1 MEILVMFGAMLG
13 LIAIG
18 LPIGYAIATSTIIT
32 FIGFSATPLRI
43 VAQNAFT
50 GIDSFVLLA
59 IPFFILAGILMSAG
73 GVARRLIDIAD
84 AFIGWITGGLG
95 MASVLTATFFGA
107 ISGSGAATTSA
118 VGSLML
124 PEMKR
129 KRYGDEFSACL
140 IASAGSIGVIIP
152 PSIPFVVYAV
162 TVGISVGD
170 LFLAGIPAGLM
181 MCVVLMVACYII
193 SKKHGYRGSDTRPS
207 VKNIAITMKDGIWAL
222 FAPVIILGGIY
233 SGIFTPTESAVV
245 AVVYSIII
253 GLFVYK
259 ELNFKSLK
267 AAFYQSAVL
276 NGVIVFI
283 IGFSG
288 AMAKFLTLENVP
300 QKVSDAILSF
310 THSPFLILL
319 IINLFL
325 IVVGMLIDNIPA
337 IIILSPIFLP
347 VVQSVGVTPL
357 QFGVIIVLNLAIG
370 YVTPPYGTTLFVA
383 SAISKISIDR
393 LAKYAMIFTLV
404 LCIPLALVTY
414 VPWFTDGFV
423 ALFK

>member
-1 MEILVMFGAMLG
+1 
-13 LIAIG
+13 
-18 LPIGYAIATSTIIT
+18 
-32 FIGFSATPLRI
+32 
-43 VAQNAFT
+43 
-50 GIDSFVLLA
+50 
-59 IPFFILAGILMSAG
+59 
-73 GVARRLIDIAD
+73 
-84 AFIGWITGGLG
+84 
-95 MASVLTATFFGA
+95 MASVATATFFGA

-129 KRYGDEFSACL
+129 KKYGDEFSATL

-152 PSIPFVVYAV
+152 PSIPFVVYGV
-162 TVGISVGD
+162 TVGVSVGD
-170 LFLAGIPAGLM
+170 LFLAGIPAGIG

-193 SKKHGYRGSDTRPS
+193 SKKKGYRGSDTRPS
-207 VKNIAITMKDGIWAL
+207 IKNIAITLKEGIWAL
-222 FAPVIILGGIY
+222 LAPVIILGGIY

-245 AVVYSIII
+245 AVVYSIIV

-267 AAFYQSAVL
+267 EAFYQSAVL

-288 AMAKFLTLENVP
+288 AMAKYLTLENVP
-300 QKVSDAILSF
+300 QRVSDGILSL
-310 THSPFLILL
+310 THNPILVLL
-319 IINLFL
+319 IINVFL
-325 IVVGMLIDNIPA
+325 LIVGMLIDNIPA

-383 SAISKISIDR
+383 SAISKISVDR
-393 LAKYAMIFTLV
+393 LSKYAIIFTLI
-404 LCIPLALVTY
+404 LCVPLALVTY
-414 VPWFTDGFV
+414 WPAFTNGFV

>member
-1 MEILVMFGAMLG
+1 MEIFVMFGAMLV

-32 FIGFSATPLRI
+32 FIGFSSTPLRI

-95 MASVLTATFFGA
+95 MASVMTATFFGA

-129 KRYGDEFSACL
+129 KKYGDEFSATL

-152 PSIPFVVYAV
+152 PSIPFVVYGV
-162 TVGISVGD
+162 TVGVSIGD
-170 LFLAGIPAGLM
+170 LFLAGIPAGIG
-181 MCVVLMVACYII
+181 MCIVLMIACYII
-193 SKKHGYRGSDTRPS
+193 SKKKGYRGSDTKPS
-207 VKNIAITMKDGIWAL
+207 IRNIAVTLKEGIWAL
-222 FAPVIILGGIY
+222 FAPIIILGGIY

-245 AVVYSIII
+245 AVVYSLIV

-259 ELNFKSLK
+259 ELNAKKLK
-267 AAFYQSAVL
+267 EAFYQSAVL

-288 AMAKFLTLENVP
+288 AMAKFLTLEKVP
-300 QKVSDAILSF
+300 QKVSESILSL
-310 THSPFLILL
+310 TDSPFLILL
-319 IINLFL
+319 IINVFL
-325 IVVGMLIDNIPA
+325 LIVGMLIDNIPA

-347 VVQSVGVTPL
+347 VVESAGVTPL
-357 QFGVIIVLNLAIG
+357 QFGVIIVMNLAIG

-383 SAISKISIDR
+383 SAISKISVDR
-393 LAKYAMIFTLV
+393 LSKYAILYTLV

-414 VPWFTDGFV
+414 WPWFTNGFV
-423 ALFK
+423 EMFK

>member
-1 MEILVMFGAMLG
+1 MFGAMLA

-32 FIGFSATPLRI
+32 FIGFSSTPLRI
-43 VAQNAFT
+43 VSQNAFT

-73 GVARRLIDIAD
+73 GVARRLIDVAD

-129 KRYGDEFSACL
+129 KKYGDEFSACL

-181 MCVVLMVACYII
+181 MCLVLMVACYII
-193 SKKHGYRGSDTRPS
+193 SKKNGYRGSDSRPS
-207 VKNIAITMKDGIWAL
+207 VKRIAITLKEGIWAL
-222 FAPVIILGGIY
+222 FAPIIILGGIY

-253 GLFVYK
+253 GVFVYK
-259 ELNFKSLK
+259 ELNFASLK
-267 AAFYQSAVL
+267 KAFYQSAVL

-300 QKVSDAILSF
+300 QKVSEAILSF
-310 THSPFLILL
+310 TQSPFLILL
-319 IINLFL
+319 IINIFL

-347 VVQSVGVTPL
+347 VVQSVGVSPI

-383 SAISKISIDR
+383 SAIAKISIDR
-393 LAKYAMIFTLV
+393 LFKYAIIFTLI

-423 ALFK
+423 AMFK

>member
-1 MEILVMFGAMLG
+1 MEILIMFGCMLL

-32 FIGFSATPLRI
+32 FITYSSTPLRI
-43 VAQNAFT
+43 VSQNAFT

-73 GVARRLIDIAD
+73 GVARRLVDIAD

-95 MASVLTATFFGA
+95 MASVMTATFFGA

-129 KRYGDEFSACL
+129 KKYGDEFSATL

-152 PSIPFVVYAV
+152 PSIPFVVYGV
-162 TVGISVGD
+162 TVGISIGD
-170 LFLAGIPAGLM
+170 LFLAGIPAGIG
-181 MCVVLMVACYII
+181 MCLVLMIACYIV

-207 VKNIAITMKDGIWAL
+207 IKNIAITLKDGIWAL
-222 FAPVIILGGIY
+222 FAPIIILGGIY
-233 SGIFTPTESAVV
+233 SGIFTPTESAVI
-245 AVVYSIII
+245 AVVYSLII
-253 GLFVYK
+253 GIFVYK
-259 ELNFKSLK
+259 ELNLK
-267 AAFYQSAVL
+267 KLKEAFYQAAVL

-288 AMAKFLTLENVP
+288 AMAKFLALENVP
-300 QKVSDAILSF
+300 QKVSEGILSL
-310 THSPFLILL
+310 TDNPILILL
-319 IINLFL
+319 IINVFL
-325 IVVGMLIDNIPA
+325 LVVGMLIDNIPA

-347 VVQSVGVTPL
+347 VVESVGVTPL
-357 QFGVIIVLNLAIG
+357 QFGVIIVMNLAIG

-383 SAISKISIDR
+383 SAISKISVDR
-393 LAKYAMIFTLV
+393 LSRYAIIFTLV
-404 LCIPLALVTY
+404 LFIPLALATY
-414 VPWFTDGFV
+414 WPWFTNGFV

>member
-1 MEILVMFGAMLG
+1 MEILIMFGCMLL
-13 LIAIG
+13 LIAID

-32 FIGFSATPLRI
+32 FITYSSTPLRI
-43 VAQNAFT
+43 VSQNAFT

-73 GVARRLIDIAD
+73 GVARRLVDIAD

-95 MASVLTATFFGA
+95 MASVMTATFFGA

-129 KRYGDEFSACL
+129 KKYGYEFSATL

-152 PSIPFVVYAV
+152 PSIPFVVYGV
-162 TVGISVGD
+162 TVGISIGD
-170 LFLAGIPAGLM
+170 LFLAGIPAGIG
-181 MCVVLMVACYII
+181 MCLVLMIACYIV

-207 VKNIAITMKDGIWAL
+207 IKNIAITLKDGIWAL
-222 FAPVIILGGIY
+222 FAPIIILGGIY
-233 SGIFTPTESAVV
+233 SGIFTPTESAVI
-245 AVVYSIII
+245 AVVYSLII
-253 GLFVYK
+253 GIFVYK
-259 ELNFKSLK
+259 ELNLK
-267 AAFYQSAVL
+267 KLKEAFYQAAVL

-288 AMAKFLTLENVP
+288 AMAKFLALENVP
-300 QKVSDAILSF
+300 QKVSEGILSL
-310 THSPFLILL
+310 TDNPILILL
-319 IINLFL
+319 IINVFL
-325 IVVGMLIDNIPA
+325 LVVGMLIDNIPA

-347 VVQSVGVTPL
+347 VVESVGVTPL
-357 QFGVIIVLNLAIG
+357 QFGVIIVMNLAIG

-383 SAISKISIDR
+383 SAISKISVDR
-393 LAKYAMIFTLV
+393 LSRYAIIFTLV
-404 LCIPLALVTY
+404 LFIPLALATY
-414 VPWFTDGFV
+414 WPWFTNGFV

>member
-1 MEILVMFGAMLG
+1 MEILVMFGAMLA

-18 LPIGYAIATSTIIT
+18 LPIGYAIATSTIVT
-32 FIGFSATPLRI
+32 FMMYSTVPLRI

-50 GIDSFVLLA
+50 GIDSFVLLG

-73 GVARRLIDIAD
+73 GVARRLVDIAD
-84 AFIGWITGGLG
+84 AFMGWITGGLG
-95 MASVLTATFFGA
+95 IASIMTATFFGA

-129 KRYGDEFSACL
+129 KKYGDEFSACL

-181 MCVVLMVACYII
+181 MCIVLCVACYVI

-207 VKNIAITMKDGIWAL
+207 IKRIAITLKDGVWAI
-222 FAPVIILGGIY
+222 FSPVIILGGIY

-259 ELNFKSLK
+259 ELTFKSML

-300 QKVSDAILSF
+300 QKVSEAILSF
-310 THSPFLILL
+310 TQSPFLILL
-319 IINLFL
+319 IINVFL

-347 VVQSVGVTPL
+347 VVMNVGVSPI

-383 SAISKISIDR
+383 SAIAKISIDR
-393 LAKYAMIFTLV
+393 LAKYAIIFTLV

-423 ALFK
+423 AMFK

>member
-1 MEILVMFGAMLG
+1 MEIFVMFGAMLL
-13 LIAIG
+13 LIFLG

-32 FIGFSATPLRI
+32 FIGFSTTPLRI

-95 MASVLTATFFGA
+95 MASVMTATFFGA

-129 KRYGDEFSACL
+129 KKYGDEFSATL

-152 PSIPFVVYAV
+152 PSIPFVVYGV
-162 TVGISVGD
+162 TVGVSVGD
-170 LFLAGIPAGLM
+170 LFLAGIPAGIG
-181 MCVVLMVACYII
+181 MCVVLMIACYII
-193 SKKHGYRGSDTRPS
+193 SKKKGYRGSDTRPS
-207 VKNIAITMKDGIWAL
+207 IKNIAVTMKEGIWAL
-222 FAPVIILGGIY
+222 LAPVIILGGIY

-245 AVVYSIII
+245 AVVYSIIV

-267 AAFYQSAVL
+267 EAFYQSAVL

-288 AMAKFLTLENVP
+288 AMAKFLTLEQVP
-300 QKVSDAILSF
+300 QKVSDGILSL
-310 THSPFLILL
+310 THNPFLILL
-319 IINLFL
+319 IINVFL
-325 IVVGMLIDNIPA
+325 LIVGMLIDNIPA

-383 SAISKISIDR
+383 SAISKISVDR
-393 LAKYAMIFTLV
+393 LSRYAIIFTLI

-414 VPWFTDGFV
+414 WPWFTNGFV

>member
-1 MEILVMFGAMLG
+1 MEILIMFGAMLL
-13 LIAIG
+13 LIALG

-32 FIGFSATPLRI
+32 FIGFSTTPLRI

-73 GVARRLIDIAD
+73 GVARRLVDIAD

-95 MASVLTATFFGA
+95 MASVMTATFFGA

-129 KRYGDEFSACL
+129 KKYGDEFSATL

-152 PSIPFVVYAV
+152 PSIPFVVYGV
-162 TVGISVGD
+162 TVGVSVGD
-170 LFLAGIPAGLM
+170 LFLAGIPAGIG
-181 MCVVLMVACYII
+181 MCLVLMIACYII
-193 SKKHGYRGSDTRPS
+193 SKKKGYKGSDTRPS
-207 VKNIAITMKDGIWAL
+207 VRNIAVTMKEGIWAL

-245 AVVYSIII
+245 AVVYSIIV
-253 GLFVYK
+253 GLFVYR

-267 AAFYQSAVL
+267 KAFYESAVL

-288 AMAKFLTLENVP
+288 AMAKYLTLENVP
-300 QKVSDAILSF
+300 QRVSEAILSL

-319 IINLFL
+319 IINVFL
-325 IVVGMLIDNIPA
+325 LIVGMLIDNIPA

-347 VVQSVGVTPL
+347 VVQSVGVSPL

-383 SAISKISIDR
+383 SAISKISVDR
-393 LAKYAMIFTLV
+393 LSKYAFIFTLI

-414 VPWFTDGFV
+414 WPAFTNGFV

>member
-1 MEILVMFGAMLG
+1 MEIFVMFGAMLL
-13 LIAIG
+13 LIFLG

-32 FIGFSATPLRI
+32 FIGFSTTPLRI

-95 MASVLTATFFGA
+95 MASVMTATFFGA

-129 KRYGDEFSACL
+129 KKYGDEFSATL

-152 PSIPFVVYAV
+152 PSIPFVVYGV
-162 TVGISVGD
+162 TVGVSVGD
-170 LFLAGIPAGLM
+170 LFLAGIPAGIG
-181 MCVVLMVACYII
+181 MCVVLMIACYII
-193 SKKHGYRGSDTRPS
+193 SKKKGYRGSDTRPS
-207 VKNIAITMKDGIWAL
+207 IKNIAVTMKEGIWAL
-222 FAPVIILGGIY
+222 LAPVIILGGIY

-245 AVVYSIII
+245 AVVYSIIV

-267 AAFYQSAVL
+267 EAFYQSAVL

-288 AMAKFLTLENVP
+288 AMAKFLTLEQVP
-300 QKVSDAILSF
+300 QKVSDGILSL
-310 THSPFLILL
+310 THNPFLILL
-319 IINLFL
+319 IINVFL
-325 IVVGMLIDNIPA
+325 LIVGMLIDNIPA

-383 SAISKISIDR
+383 SAISKISVDR
-393 LAKYAMIFTLV
+393 LSRYAIIFTLI

-414 VPWFTDGFV
+414 WPAFTNGFV

>member
-1 MEILVMFGAMLG
+1 MEILIMFGGMLL
-13 LIAIG
+13 LIALG

-32 FIGFSATPLRI
+32 FIAYSTVPLRL
-43 VAQNAFT
+43 VSQNAFT

-59 IPFFILAGILMSAG
+59 IPFFILAGILMSMG
-73 GVARRLIDIAD
+73 GVARRLVDIAD

-95 MASVLTATFFGA
+95 MASVMTATFFGA

-129 KRYGDEFSACL
+129 KGYGDEFSACL

-152 PSIPFVVYAV
+152 PSIPFVVYGV
-162 TVGISVGD
+162 TVGISIGD
-170 LFLAGIPAGLM
+170 LFLAGIPAGILM
-181 MCVVLMVACYII
+181 CTVLMLACYIV

-207 VKNIAITMKDGIWAL
+207 IKNIAITLKEGIWAL
-222 FAPVIILGGIY
+222 LAPVIILGGIY

-245 AVVYSIII
+245 AVVYSIFV
-253 GLFVYK
+253 GLFIYK
-259 ELNFKSLK
+259 ELDLK
-267 AAFYQSAVL
+267 KLKEAFYKTAVL

-288 AMAKFLTLENVP
+288 AMAKYLTLQNVP
-300 QKVSDAILSF
+300 QKISEMILSV
-310 THSPFLILL
+310 TSNPFLILL
-319 IINLFL
+319 MLNLIL
-325 IVVGMLIDNIPA
+325 LVIGMLIDNIPA

-347 VVQSVGVTPL
+347 IVQSVGVSPL

-383 SAISKISIDR
+383 SAISRIPIDR
-393 LAKYAMIFTLV
+393 LAKYAIIFTLV
-404 LCIPLALVTY
+404 LFIPLALVTY
-414 VPWFTDGFV
+414 VPAFTDGFV

>member
-1 MEILVMFGAMLG
+1 MEILIMFGVMLL

-18 LPIGYAIATSTIIT
+18 LPIGYAIATSTLIT
-32 FIGFSATPLRI
+32 FIAYSSTPLRI
-43 VAQNAFT
+43 VSQNAFT
-50 GIDSFVLLA
+50 GIDSFVLMA

-73 GVARRLIDIAD
+73 GVARRLVDIAD

-95 MASVLTATFFGA
+95 IASVMTATFFGA

-129 KRYGDEFSACL
+129 KKYGDEFSATL

-152 PSIPFVVYAV
+152 PSIPFVVYGV
-162 TVGISVGD
+162 TVGISIGD
-170 LFLAGIPAGLM
+170 LFLAGIPAGIG
-181 MCVVLMVACYII
+181 MCLVLMIACYII
-193 SKKHGYRGSDTRPS
+193 SKKKGYRGSDTRPS
-207 VKNIAITMKDGIWAL
+207 VKNIAVTLKEGIWAL
-222 FAPVIILGGIY
+222 FAPIIILGGIY

-245 AVVYSIII
+245 AVVYSLIL

-259 ELNFKSLK
+259 ELNFEKLK
-267 AAFYQSAVL
+267 KAFYQSAVL

-288 AMAKFLTLENVP
+288 AMAKYLTLEKVP
-300 QKVSDAILSF
+300 QKVSESILSL
-310 THSPFLILL
+310 TDNPFLILL
-319 IINLFL
+319 IINIFL
-325 IVVGMLIDNIPA
+325 LIVGMLIDNIPA

-357 QFGVIIVLNLAIG
+357 QFGVIIVMNLAIG

-383 SAISKISIDR
+383 SAISKISVDR
-393 LAKYAMIFTLV
+393 LSKYAILFSLI

-414 VPWFTDGFV
+414 WPWFTNGFV

>member
-1 MEILVMFGAMLG
+1 MEILMMFGIMLL
-13 LIAIG
+13 LIGIG
-18 LPIGYAIATSTIIT
+18 LPIGYAIATSTIFT
-32 FIGFSATPLRI
+32 FVAYSSTPLRI
-43 VAQNAFT
+43 VSQNAFT
-50 GIDSFVLLA
+50 GIDSFVLMA

-73 GVARRLIDIAD
+73 GVARRLVDIAD

-95 MASVLTATFFGA
+95 MASIMTATFFGA

-129 KRYGDEFSACL
+129 KRYGDEFSATL

-152 PSIPFVVYAV
+152 PSIPFVVYGV
-162 TVGISVGD
+162 TVGVSIGD
-170 LFLAGIPAGLM
+170 LFLAGIPVGIA
-181 MCVVLMVACYII
+181 MCLVLMIACYII
-193 SKKHGYRGSDTRPS
+193 SKKNGYRGSDTKPS
-207 VKNIAITMKDGIWAL
+207 VKNIAVTLRDGIWAL

-233 SGIFTPTESAVV
+233 SGVFTPTESAVV
-245 AVVYSIII
+245 AVVYSLII
-253 GLFVYK
+253 GIFVYK
-259 ELNFKSLK
+259 ELTFSKLK
-267 AAFYQSAVL
+267 EAFYTSAVL

-288 AMAKFLTLENVP
+288 AMAKYLALENVP
-300 QKVSDAILSF
+300 QKVSQGILSL
-310 THSPFLILL
+310 TNNPILILL
-319 IINLFL
+319 IINIFL
-325 IVVGMLIDNIPA
+325 LIVGMLIDNIPA

-357 QFGVIIVLNLAIG
+357 QFGVIIVMNLAIG

-383 SAISKISIDR
+383 SAISKISVDR
-393 LAKYAMIFTLV
+393 LSKYAIIFTLV

-414 VPWFTDGFV
+414 WPWFTNGFV

>member
-1 MEILVMFGAMLG
+1 MFGAMLG

>member
-1 MEILVMFGAMLG
+1 MEIIIMFGCMLL

-18 LPIGYAIATSTIIT
+18 LPIGYAIATSTIVT
-32 FIGFSATPLRI
+32 FITYSSTPLRI
-43 VAQNAFT
+43 VSQNAFT

-59 IPFFILAGILMSAG
+59 IPFFILSGILMSAG
-73 GVARRLIDIAD
+73 GVARRLVDIAD

-129 KRYGDEFSACL
+129 KKYGEEFSATL

-152 PSIPFVVYAV
+152 PSIPFVVYGV
-162 TVGISVGD
+162 TVGISIGD
-170 LFLAGIPAGLM
+170 LFLAGIPAGVGMCLALM
-181 MCVVLMVACYII
+181 IACYII
-193 SKKHGYRGSDTRPS
+193 SKKKGYKGSDTRPS
-207 VKNIAITMKDGIWAL
+207 IKNIASTLKEGIWAL
-222 FAPVIILGGIY
+222 FAPIIILGGIY

-245 AVVYSIII
+245 AVVYSLII
-253 GLFVYK
+253 GVFVYK
-259 ELNFKSLK
+259 ELNYRKLK
-267 AAFYQSAVL
+267 EAFYKAAVL

-288 AMAKFLTLENVP
+288 AMAKFLALENVP
-300 QKVSDAILSF
+300 QKVSEGILSI
-310 THSPFLILL
+310 TSNPILILL
-319 IINLFL
+319 IINIFL
-325 IVVGMLIDNIPA
+325 LLVGMLIDNIPA

-357 QFGVIIVLNLAIG
+357 QFGVLIVMNLAIG

-383 SAISKISIDR
+383 SAISKISVDR
-393 LAKYAMIFTLV
+393 LSKYAIIYTLI

-414 VPWFTDGFV
+414 WPWFTNGFV

>member
-1 MEILVMFGAMLG
+1 MEILIMFGGMLL
-13 LIAIG
+13 LIALG
-18 LPIGYAIATSTIIT
+18 LPIGYAIATSTVIT
-32 FIGFSATPLRI
+32 FVAYSSAPLRI

-84 AFIGWITGGLG
+84 ALIGWITGGLG
-95 MASVLTATFFGA
+95 MASVMTATFFGA

-129 KRYGDEFSACL
+129 KKYGDEFSATL

-152 PSIPFVVYAV
+152 PSIPFVVYGV
-162 TVGISVGD
+162 TVGVSIGD
-170 LFLAGIPAGLM
+170 LFLAGIPAGIG
-181 MCVVLMVACYII
+181 MCIVLMIACYII
-193 SKKHGYRGSDTRPS
+193 SKKHGYKGSDTRPS
-207 VKNIAITMKDGIWAL
+207 IKTIAVAVKEGIWAL
-222 FAPVIILGGIY
+222 FAPIIILGGIY

-245 AVVYSIII
+245 AVVYSIIV

-259 ELNFKSLK
+259 ELDAQKLK
-267 AAFYQSAVL
+267 EAFYQSAVL

-288 AMAKFLTLENVP
+288 AMAKFLTLEKVP
-300 QKVSDAILSF
+300 QKVSDGILSL
-310 THSPFLILL
+310 TDNAFLILL
-319 IINLFL
+319 IINVFL
-325 IVVGMLIDNIPA
+325 LIVGMLIDNIPA

-383 SAISKISIDR
+383 SAISKISVDR
-393 LAKYAMIFTLV
+393 LSRYAFLFTLV
-404 LCIPLALVTY
+404 LCIPLLLVTY
-414 VPWFTDGFV
+414 WPWFTNGFV

>member
-1 MEILVMFGAMLG
+1 MEILIMFGVMLL

-18 LPIGYAIATSTIIT
+18 LPIGYAIATSTLIT
-32 FIGFSATPLRI
+32 FIAYSSTPLRI
-43 VAQNAFT
+43 VSQNAFT
-50 GIDSFVLLA
+50 GIDSFVLMA

-73 GVARRLIDIAD
+73 GVARRLVDIAD

-95 MASVLTATFFGA
+95 IASVMTATFFGA

-129 KRYGDEFSACL
+129 KKYGDEFSATL

-152 PSIPFVVYAV
+152 PSIPFVVYGV
-162 TVGISVGD
+162 TVGISIGD
-170 LFLAGIPAGLM
+170 LFLAGIPAGIG
-181 MCVVLMVACYII
+181 MCLVLMIACYII
-193 SKKHGYRGSDTRPS
+193 SKKKGYRGSDTRPS
-207 VKNIAITMKDGIWAL
+207 VKNIAVTLKEGIWAL
-222 FAPVIILGGIY
+222 FAPIIILGGIY

-245 AVVYSIII
+245 AVVYSLIL

-259 ELNFKSLK
+259 ELNFEKLK
-267 AAFYQSAVL
+267 KAFYQSAVL

-288 AMAKFLTLENVP
+288 AMAKYLTLEKVP
-300 QKVSDAILSF
+300 QKVSESILSL
-310 THSPFLILL
+310 TDNPFLILL
-319 IINLFL
+319 IINIFL
-325 IVVGMLIDNIPA
+325 LIVGMLIDNIPA

-357 QFGVIIVLNLAIG
+357 QFGVIIVMNLAIG

-383 SAISKISIDR
+383 SAISKISVDK
-393 LAKYAMIFTLV
+393 LSKYAILFSLI

-414 VPWFTDGFV
+414 WPWFTNGFV

>member
-1 MEILVMFGAMLG
+1 MEILIMFGAMLL

-32 FIGFSATPLRI
+32 FIGFSSTPLRI
-43 VAQNAFT
+43 VSQNAFT

-73 GVARRLIDIAD
+73 GVARRLIDVAD

-129 KRYGDEFSACL
+129 KKYGDEFSACL

-181 MCVVLMVACYII
+181 MCIVLMVACYII
-193 SKKHGYRGSDTRPS
+193 SKKNGYRGSDTRPS
-207 VKNIAITMKDGIWAL
+207 IKNIAITLKEGIWAL
-222 FAPVIILGGIY
+222 FAPIIILGGIY

-259 ELNFKSLK
+259 ELNFASLK
-267 AAFYQSAVL
+267 KAFYQSAVL

-300 QKVSDAILSF
+300 QKVSEAILSF
-310 THSPFLILL
+310 TQSPFLILL
-319 IINLFL
+319 IINVFL
-325 IVVGMLIDNIPA
+325 IIVGMLIDNIPA

-347 VVQSVGVTPL
+347 VVQSVGVSPI

-383 SAISKISIDR
+383 SAIAKISIDR
-393 LAKYAMIFTLV
+393 LFKYAIIFTLI

-423 ALFK
+423 AMFK

>member
-1 MEILVMFGAMLG
+1 MEILIMFGAMLL

-32 FIGFSATPLRI
+32 FITYSSTPLRI
-43 VAQNAFT
+43 VSQNAFT

-73 GVARRLIDIAD
+73 GVARRLVDIAD

-95 MASVLTATFFGA
+95 MASVMTATFFGA

-129 KRYGDEFSACL
+129 KKYGDEFSATL

-152 PSIPFVVYAV
+152 PSIPFVVYGV
-162 TVGISVGD
+162 TVGISIGD
-170 LFLAGIPAGLM
+170 LFLAGIPAGIGMCLALM
-181 MCVVLMVACYII
+181 IACYVI
-193 SKKHGYRGSDTRPS
+193 SKKQGYKGSDTRPTI
-207 VKNIAITMKDGIWAL
+207 KNIATTLKDGIWAL
-222 FAPVIILGGIY
+222 FAPIIILGGIY

-245 AVVYSIII
+245 AVVYSLII

-259 ELNFKSLK
+259 ELNLKKLK

-288 AMAKFLTLENVP
+288 AMAKFLALEKVP
-300 QKVSDAILSF
+300 QKVSDGILSI
-310 THSPFLILL
+310 TDNPILILL
-319 IINLFL
+319 IINIFL
-325 IVVGMLIDNIPA
+325 MIVGMLIDNIPA

-347 VVQSVGVTPL
+347 VVESVGVTPL
-357 QFGVIIVLNLAIG
+357 QFGVIIVMNLAIG

-383 SAISKISIDR
+383 SAISKISVDR
-393 LAKYAMIFTLV
+393 LSRYAILFTLV
-404 LCIPLALVTY
+404 LCIPLALATY
-414 VPWFTDGFV
+414 WPWFTNGFV

>member
-1 MEILVMFGAMLG
+1 MEIFIMFGSMLV
-13 LIAIG
+13 LIALG

-32 FIGFSATPLRI
+32 FITSSNIPLQI

-73 GVARRLIDIAD
+73 GVARRLVDVAD

-95 MASVLTATFFGA
+95 MAAILTATFFGA

-118 VGSLML
+118 VGSLMF

-129 KRYGDEFSACL
+129 KKYGEDFSAAL

-152 PSIPFVVYAV
+152 PSIPFVVYGV
-162 TVGISVGD
+162 TVGMSIGD

-181 MCVVLMVACYII
+181 MCAVLMIACYII
-193 SKKHGYRGSDTRPS
+193 SKKYGFRGSDTRPS
-207 VKNIAITMKDGIWAL
+207 IKNIAVTLKEGIWAL

-253 GLFVYK
+253 GVFVYK
-259 ELNFKSLK
+259 ELDFKKLK
-267 AAFYQSAVL
+267 KAFYETAVL

-300 QKVSDAILSF
+300 QKVSDMILSF
-310 THSPFLILL
+310 TQSPFLILL
-319 IINLFL
+319 IINIFL
-325 IVVGMLIDNIPA
+325 LVVGMLIDNIPA

-347 VVQSVGVTPL
+347 VVESVGVSPL

-383 SAISKISIDR
+383 SAISKVSIDR
-393 LAKYAMIFTLV
+393 LAKYAIIFTLV

-414 VPWFTDGFV
+414 FPIFTDGFV

>member
-1 MEILVMFGAMLG
+1 MEIVVMFGAMFI

-32 FIGFSATPLRI
+32 FIGFSNVPLRL

-73 GVARRLIDIAD
+73 GVARRLIDMAD

-95 MASVLTATFFGA
+95 MASVMTATFFGA

-129 KRYGDEFSACL
+129 KKYGDEFSACL

-152 PSIPFVVYAV
+152 PSIPFVVYGV
-162 TVGISVGD
+162 TVGISIGD
-170 LFLAGIPAGLM
+170 LFLAGIPAGIM
-181 MCVVLMVACYII
+181 MCLVLMITCYVI
-193 SKKHGYRGSDTRPS
+193 SKKYGYRGSDTRPS
-207 VKNIAITMKDGIWAL
+207 IKNIVVTFKEGVWAL
-222 FAPVIILGGIY
+222 LAPVIILGGIY

-245 AVVYSIII
+245 AVVYSIIV
-253 GLFVYK
+253 GVFVYK
-259 ELNFKSLK
+259 ELDAKKLK
-267 AAFYQSAVL
+267 ESFYKSAVL

-300 QKVSDAILSF
+300 QKVSQTILSF
-310 THSPFLILL
+310 TDSPFLILL
-319 IINLFL
+319 IINVFLLF
-325 IVVGMLIDNIPA
+325 VGMLIDNIPA

-347 VVQSVGVTPL
+347 VVQSVGVSPL
-357 QFGVIIVLNLAIG
+357 QFGVVIVLNLAIG

-383 SAISKISIDR
+383 AAISKISIDR
-393 LAKYAMIFTLV
+393 LAKYAIIFTLV
-404 LCIPLALVTY
+404 LFIPLALVTY
-414 VPWFTDGFV
+414 APWFTDGFV

>member
-1 MEILVMFGAMLG
+1 MEILIMFGGMLL
-13 LIAIG
+13 LIALG
-18 LPIGYAIATSTIIT
+18 LPIGYAIATSTIMT
-32 FIGFSATPLRI
+32 FIGFSNTPLRI
-43 VAQNAFT
+43 VSQNAFT

-84 AFIGWITGGLG
+84 AFIGFVTGGLG

-129 KRYGDEFSACL
+129 KKYGDEFSACL

-152 PSIPFVVYAV
+152 PSIPFVVYGV
-162 TVGISVGD
+162 TVGISIGD
-170 LFLAGIPAGLM
+170 LFLAGVPAGLM
-181 MCVVLMVACYII
+181 MCAVLMIACYII
-193 SKKHGYRGSDTRPS
+193 SKKHGYRGSEGRPS
-207 VKNIAITMKDGIWAL
+207 IKKIAITMKEGIWAL
-222 FAPVIILGGIY
+222 LAPVIILGGIY

-253 GLFVYK
+253 GLFVYR
-259 ELNFKSLK
+259 ELDYKKLK
-267 AAFYQSAVL
+267 DAFYQSAVL
-276 NGVIVFI
+276 NGVIVYI

-288 AMAKFLTLENVP
+288 AMAKYLTLENVP
-300 QKVSDAILSF
+300 QKISEAILSV
-310 THSPFLILL
+310 TQSPFLILL
-319 IINLFL
+319 IINIFL
-325 IVVGMLIDNIPA
+325 LIVGMLIDNIPA

-347 VVQSVGVTPL
+347 VVQSVGVSPL

-393 LAKYAMIFTLV
+393 LAKYAIIFTLV

>member
-1 MEILVMFGAMLG
+1 MEILIMFGCMLL

-18 LPIGYAIATSTIIT
+18 LPIGYAIATSTIVT
-32 FIGFSATPLRI
+32 FITYSSTPLRI
-43 VAQNAFT
+43 VSQNAFT

-59 IPFFILAGILMSAG
+59 IPFFILSGILMSAG
-73 GVARRLIDIAD
+73 GVARRLVDIAD

-129 KRYGDEFSACL
+129 KKYGEEFSATL

-152 PSIPFVVYAV
+152 PSIPFVVYGV
-162 TVGISVGD
+162 TVGISIGD
-170 LFLAGIPAGLM
+170 LFLAGIPAGVGMCLALM
-181 MCVVLMVACYII
+181 IACYII
-193 SKKHGYRGSDTRPS
+193 SKKKGYKGSDTRPS
-207 VKNIAITMKDGIWAL
+207 IKNIASTLKEGIWAL
-222 FAPVIILGGIY
+222 FAPIIILGGIY

-245 AVVYSIII
+245 AVVYSLII
-253 GLFVYK
+253 GVFVYK
-259 ELNFKSLK
+259 ELNYRKLK
-267 AAFYQSAVL
+267 EAFYKAAVL

-288 AMAKFLTLENVP
+288 AMAKFLALENVP
-300 QKVSDAILSF
+300 QKVSEGILSI
-310 THSPFLILL
+310 TSNPILILL
-319 IINLFL
+319 IINIFL
-325 IVVGMLIDNIPA
+325 LLVGMLIDNIPA

-357 QFGVIIVLNLAIG
+357 QFGVLIVMNLAIG

-383 SAISKISIDR
+383 SAISKISVDR
-393 LAKYAMIFTLV
+393 LSKYAIIYTLI

-414 VPWFTDGFV
+414 WPWFTNGFV

>member
-1 MEILVMFGAMLG
+1 MEIFIMFGGMLL

-18 LPIGYAIATSTIIT
+18 LPIGYAIAASTILT
-32 FIGFSATPLRI
+32 FVTTSDIPLRI
-43 VAQNAFT
+43 VSQNAFT

-73 GVARRLIDIAD
+73 GVARRLVDIAD
-84 AFIGWITGGLG
+84 ACIGWITGGLG

-129 KRYGDEFSACL
+129 KKYGDEFSACL

-152 PSIPFVVYAV
+152 PSIPFVVYGV
-162 TVGISVGD
+162 TVGVSIGD
-170 LFLAGIPAGLM
+170 LFLAGIPAGLL
-181 MCVVLMVACYII
+181 MCASLMVACYII
-193 SKKHGYRGSDTRPS
+193 SKRNGYRGRDTLPTIRH
-207 VKNIAITMKDGIWAL
+207 IAATLKEGIWAL

-253 GLFVYK
+253 GVFVYK
-259 ELNFKSLK
+259 ELDLPKLK
-267 AAFYQSAVL
+267 TAFYQSAVL
-276 NGVIVFI
+276 NGIIVFI

-288 AMAKFLTLENVP
+288 AMAKFLTLESVP
-300 QKVSDAILSF
+300 QKVSAMILSL
-310 THSPFLILL
+310 TDSPFLILV
-319 IINLFL
+319 IINIFL
-325 IVVGMLIDNIPA
+325 LVVGMLIDNIPA

-347 VVQSVGVTPL
+347 VVTSAGVSPL

-383 SAISKISIDR
+383 AAIAKLSIDR
-393 LAKYAMIFTLV
+393 LAKYAIIFTLI
-404 LCIPLALVTY
+404 LLIPLALVTY

-423 ALFK
+423 QMFR

>member
-1 MEILVMFGAMLG
+1 MEILVIFGGMLL
-13 LIAIG
+13 LIALG

-32 FIGFSATPLRI
+32 FIGFSNVPLHL

-84 AFIGWITGGLG
+84 AFLGWITGGLG
-95 MASVLTATFFGA
+95 IASVMTATFFGA

-129 KRYGDEFSACL
+129 KKYGDEFSSCL

-181 MCVVLMVACYII
+181 MCLSLMIACFFI
-193 SKKHGYRGSDTRPS
+193 SKKHGYRGSDTKPS
-207 VKNIAITMKDGIWAL
+207 VKNIALTLKEGIWAL
-222 FAPVIILGGIY
+222 FAPIIILGGIY

-253 GLFVYK
+253 GFFVYK
-259 ELNFKSLK
+259 ELDFKKLK
-267 AAFYQSAVL
+267 EAVYRSAVL
-276 NGVIVFI
+276 NGVIIFI
-283 IGFSG
+283 VGFSG
-288 AMAKFLTLENVP
+288 AMAKYLTLQNVP
-300 QKVSDAILSF
+300 QKVGEAILSV
-310 THSPFLILL
+310 TDNPFLILL
-319 IINLFL
+319 ILNIFL
-325 IVVGMLIDNIPA
+325 LIVGMLIDNIPA

-347 VVQSVGVTPL
+347 VVQSAGVTPL
-357 QFGVIIVLNLAIG
+357 QFGVIIVMNLAIG

-393 LAKYAMIFTLV
+393 LFKYATIFTLI
-404 LCIPLALVTY
+404 LFIPLALVTY
-414 VPWFTDGFV
+414 IPWFTEGFL

>member
-1 MEILVMFGAMLG
+1 MEIIIMFGCMLL

-18 LPIGYAIATSTIIT
+18 LPIGYAIATSTIVT
-32 FIGFSATPLRI
+32 FITYSSTPLRI
-43 VAQNAFT
+43 VSQNAFT

-73 GVARRLIDIAD
+73 GVARRLVDIAD

-129 KRYGDEFSACL
+129 KKYGEEFSATL

-152 PSIPFVVYAV
+152 PSIPFVVYGV
-162 TVGISVGD
+162 TVGISIGD
-170 LFLAGIPAGLM
+170 LFLAGIPAGVGMCLALM
-181 MCVVLMVACYII
+181 IACYII
-193 SKKHGYRGSDTRPS
+193 SKKKGYKGSDTRPS
-207 VKNIAITMKDGIWAL
+207 IKNIASTLKEGIWAL
-222 FAPVIILGGIY
+222 FAPIIILGGIY

-245 AVVYSIII
+245 AVVYSLII
-253 GLFVYK
+253 GVFVYK
-259 ELNFKSLK
+259 ELNYRKLK
-267 AAFYQSAVL
+267 EAFYKAAVL

-288 AMAKFLTLENVP
+288 AMAKFLALENVP
-300 QKVSDAILSF
+300 QKVSEGILSI
-310 THSPFLILL
+310 TSNPILILL
-319 IINLFL
+319 IINIFL
-325 IVVGMLIDNIPA
+325 LLVGMLIDNIPA

-357 QFGVIIVLNLAIG
+357 QFGVLIVMNLAIG

-383 SAISKISIDR
+383 SAISKISVDR
-393 LAKYAMIFTLV
+393 LSKYAIIYTLI

-414 VPWFTDGFV
+414 WPWFTNGFV

>member
-1 MEILVMFGAMLG
+1 MEVLFMFGVMLL

-18 LPIGYAIATSTIIT
+18 LPIGYAIATSTIVT
-32 FIGFSATPLRI
+32 FIGFSNIPLQI
-43 VAQNAFT
+43 VSQNAFT

-84 AFIGWITGGLG
+84 ACIGWITGGLG
-95 MASVLTATFFGA
+95 MSAILTATFFGA

-129 KRYGDEFSACL
+129 KKYGDEFSACL

-152 PSIPFVVYAV
+152 PSIPFVVYGV
-162 TVGISVGD
+162 TVGISIGD
-170 LFLAGIPAGLM
+170 LLLAGIPAGLM
-181 MCVVLMVACYII
+181 MCVVLMVACYVV
-193 SKKHGYRGSDTRPS
+193 SKKNGYRGSDTKPS
-207 VKNIAITMKDGIWAL
+207 VKHIAVTFKDGIWAL
-222 FAPVIILGGIY
+222 LAPVIVLGGIY

-245 AVVYSIII
+245 AVVYSIIV
-253 GLFVYK
+253 GFFVYK
-259 ELNFKSLK
+259 ELDFKKLK
-267 AAFYQSAVL
+267 ESFYLAAVL

-288 AMAKFLTLENVP
+288 AMAKYMTLENVP
-300 QKVSDAILSF
+300 QKVSE
-310 THSPFLILL
+310 LILALTSNPILIL
-319 IINLFL
+319 IIINVFL
-325 IVVGMLIDNIPA
+325 LIVGMLIDNIPA

-347 VVQSVGVTPL
+347 IAESVGVSPL

-383 SAISKISIDR
+383 AAVAKISIDR
-393 LAKYAMIFTLV
+393 LFRYAFIFSLV
-404 LCIPLALVTY
+404 LCIPLLLITY

-423 ALFK
+423 ALLK

>member
-1 MEILVMFGAMLG
+1 MEILIMFGTMLL

-32 FIGFSATPLRI
+32 FIGFSSTPLRI
-43 VAQNAFT
+43 VSQNAFT

-73 GVARRLIDIAD
+73 GVARRLIDVAD
-84 AFIGWITGGLG
+84 ACIGWITGGLG
-95 MASVLTATFFGA
+95 MASVMTATFFGA

-129 KRYGDEFSACL
+129 KKYGDEFSACL

-193 SKKHGYRGSDTRPS
+193 SKKNGYRGSDTRPS
-207 VKNIAITMKDGIWAL
+207 VKNIAVTLKEGIWAL

-253 GLFVYK
+253 GVFVYK
-259 ELNFKSLK
+259 ELNFASLK
-267 AAFYQSAVL
+267 KAFYQSAVL

-300 QKVSDAILSF
+300 QKVSEAILSF
-310 THSPFLILL
+310 TQSPFMILL
-319 IINLFL
+319 IINVFL

-347 VVQSVGVTPL
+347 VVESVGVSPI

-393 LAKYAMIFTLV
+393 LFKYAIIFTLI

>member
-1 MEILVMFGAMLG
+1 
-13 LIAIG
+13 
-18 LPIGYAIATSTIIT
+18 
-32 FIGFSATPLRI
+32 
-43 VAQNAFT
+43 
-50 GIDSFVLLA
+50 
-59 IPFFILAGILMSAG
+59 MSAG
-73 GVARRLIDIAD
+73 GVARRLVDIAD
-84 AFIGWITGGLG
+84 AFMGWITGGLG
-95 MASVLTATFFGA
+95 IASVMTATFFGA

-129 KRYGDEFSACL
+129 KKYGDEFSACL

-170 LFLAGIPAGLM
+170 LFLAGFPAGIM
-181 MCVVLMVACYII
+181 MCIVLCVACFII
-193 SKKHGYRGSDTRPS
+193 SRKHGYRGSDTRPS
-207 VKNIAITMKDGIWAL
+207 VKRIAITLKDGIWAI
-222 FAPVIILGGIY
+222 FSPVIILGGIY

-259 ELNFKSLK
+259 ELNFKTMK
-267 AAFYQSAVL
+267 KAFYESAVL
-276 NGVIVFI
+276 NGVIVYI

-319 IINLFL
+319 IINIFL
-325 IVVGMLIDNIPA
+325 LIVGMLIDNIPA

-393 LAKYAMIFTLV
+393 LAKYAFIFTLV
-404 LCIPLALVTY
+404 LCIPLMLVTY
-414 VPWFTDGFV
+414 CPWFTEGFV

>member
-1 MEILVMFGAMLG
+1 MEILVMFGAMLL
-13 LIAIG
+13 LIALG

-32 FIGFSATPLRI
+32 FIGFSSTPLRI

-129 KRYGDEFSACL
+129 KKYGDEFSACL

-152 PSIPFVVYAV
+152 PSIPLVVYGV
-162 TVGISVGD
+162 TVGTSVGD
-170 LFLAGIPAGLM
+170 LFLAGIPAGIA
-181 MCVVLMVACYII
+181 MCIVLMIACYII

-207 VKNIAITMKDGIWAL
+207 VRNIAVAMKEGIWAL
-222 FAPVIILGGIY
+222 LAPVIILGGIY

-259 ELNFKSLK
+259 ELDLKKLKKS
-267 AAFYQSAVL
+267 FYEAAVL

-288 AMAKFLTLENVP
+288 AMAKYLTLENVP
-300 QKVSDAILSF
+300 QRVSEAILSL
-310 THSPFLILL
+310 THSPFLVLL
-319 IINLFL
+319 IINVFL
-325 IVVGMLIDNIPA
+325 LIVGMLIDNIPA

-383 SAISKISIDR
+383 SAISKISVDR
-393 LAKYAMIFTLV
+393 LAKYAILFTLV

-414 VPWFTDGFV
+414 CSAFTNGFV

>member
-1 MEILVMFGAMLG
+1 MEILIMFGIMLL
-13 LIAIG
+13 LIGIG
-18 LPIGYAIATSTIIT
+18 LPIGYAIATSTIVT
-32 FIGFSATPLRI
+32 FIAYSSTPLRI
-43 VAQNAFT
+43 VSQNAFT
-50 GIDSFVLLA
+50 GIDSFVLMA

-73 GVARRLIDIAD
+73 GVARRLVDIAD

-95 MASVLTATFFGA
+95 MASIMTATFFGA

-129 KRYGDEFSACL
+129 KRYGDEFSATL

-152 PSIPFVVYAV
+152 PSIPFVVYGV
-162 TVGISVGD
+162 TVGVSIGD
-170 LFLAGIPAGLM
+170 LFLAGIPAGIG
-181 MCVVLMVACYII
+181 MCLVLMIACYII
-193 SKKHGYRGSDTRPS
+193 SKKNGYRGSDTRPS
-207 VKNIAITMKDGIWAL
+207 VKNITVALKDGIWAL

-245 AVVYSIII
+245 AVVYSLII
-253 GLFVYK
+253 GIFVYK
-259 ELNFKSLK
+259 ELTFVKLK
-267 AAFYQSAVL
+267 EAFYTSAVL
-276 NGVIVFI
+276 NGVIVLI

-288 AMAKFLTLENVP
+288 AMAKYLALENVP
-300 QKVSDAILSF
+300 QKVSQGILSL
-310 THSPFLILL
+310 TNNPILILL
-319 IINLFL
+319 IINIFL
-325 IVVGMLIDNIPA
+325 LIVGMLIDNIPA

-347 VVQSVGVTPL
+347 VVQSVGVTPV
-357 QFGVIIVLNLAIG
+357 QFGVIIVMNLAIG

-383 SAISKISIDR
+383 SAISKISVDR
-393 LAKYAMIFTLV
+393 LSRYAIIFTLV

-414 VPWFTDGFV
+414 WPWFTTGFV

>member
-1 MEILVMFGAMLG
+1 MEILFMFGIMLI

-18 LPIGYAIATSTIIT
+18 LPIGYAIATSTIMT
-32 FIGFSATPLRI
+32 FIVYSSTPLRI
-43 VAQNAFT
+43 VSQNAFT

-73 GVARRLIDIAD
+73 GVARRLVDIAD

-129 KRYGDEFSACL
+129 KKYGGDFSATL
-140 IASAGSIGVIIP
+140 IAAAGSIGVIIP
-152 PSIPFVVYAV
+152 PSIPFVVYGV
-162 TVGISVGD
+162 TVGISIGD
-170 LFLAGIPAGLM
+170 LFLAGIPAGIG
-181 MCVVLMVACYII
+181 MCLALMVACFVI
-193 SKKHGYRGSDTRPS
+193 SKKKGYKGSDTRPS
-207 VKNIAITMKDGIWAL
+207 IKNIVSTLKEGIWAL
-222 FAPVIILGGIY
+222 FAPIIILGGIY

-245 AVVYSIII
+245 AVVYSLII

-259 ELNFKSLK
+259 ELNFKTLK
-267 AAFYQSAVL
+267 EALYNAAVL

-288 AMAKFLTLENVP
+288 AMAKFLALENVP
-300 QKVSDAILSF
+300 QKVSEGILSI
-310 THSPFLILL
+310 TSNPILILL
-319 IINLFL
+319 IINIFL
-325 IVVGMLIDNIPA
+325 MVVGMLIDNIPA

-357 QFGVIIVLNLAIG
+357 QFGVLIVMNLAIG

-383 SAISKISIDR
+383 SAISKISVDR
-393 LAKYAMIFTLV
+393 LSRYAIIYTLI

-414 VPWFTDGFV
+414 WPWFTNGFV

>member
-1 MEILVMFGAMLG
+1 MEVLIMFGGMLL

-18 LPIGYAIATSTIIT
+18 LPIGYAIASSTILVFLIYST
-32 FIGFSATPLRI
+32 VPLQL
-43 VAQNAFT
+43 VSQNAFT

-59 IPFFILAGILMSAG
+59 IPFFILAGILMSMG
-73 GVARRLIDIAD
+73 GVARRLVDIAD
-84 AFIGWITGGLG
+84 ACIGWITGGLG
-95 MASVLTATFFGA
+95 MAAVMTATFFGA

-129 KRYGDEFSACL
+129 KGYGDEFSTCL
-140 IASAGSIGVIIP
+140 VASAGSIGVIIP
-152 PSIPFVVYAV
+152 PSIPFVVYGV
-162 TVGISVGD
+162 TVGVSIGD

-181 MCVVLMVACYII
+181 MCVVLMGACYII
-193 SKKHGYRGSDTRPS
+193 SKKYGYRGSDTRPS
-207 VKNIAITMKDGIWAL
+207 MKNIAISFKEGIWAL
-222 FAPVIILGGIY
+222 LAPVIILGGIY

-259 ELNFKSLK
+259 ELDWAKLKS
-267 AAFYQSAVL
+267 AFYQTAVL

-288 AMAKFLTLENVP
+288 AMAKYLTLENVP
-300 QKVSDAILSF
+300 QKISEAILSF
-310 THSPFLILL
+310 TQSPFLILL

-325 IVVGMLIDNIPA
+325 LVVGMLIDNIPA

-347 VVQSVGVTPL
+347 VVESVGVSPL

-383 SAISKISIDR
+383 SAIAKIPIDR
-393 LAKYAMIFTLV
+393 LAKYAFIFTAV

-414 VPWFTDGFV
+414 VPWFTDGWV

>member
-1 MEILVMFGAMLG
+1 MEILAMFGVMLL
-13 LIAIG
+13 LIGIG
-18 LPIGYAIATSTIIT
+18 LPIGYAIASSTIFT
-32 FIGFSATPLRI
+32 FVVFSSTSLRI
-43 VAQNAFT
+43 VSQNAFT
-50 GIDSFVLLA
+50 GIDSFVLMA

-73 GVARRLIDIAD
+73 GVARRLVDIAD

-95 MASVLTATFFGA
+95 MASILTATFFGA

-129 KRYGDEFSACL
+129 KKYGDEFSATL

-152 PSIPFVVYAV
+152 PSIPFVVYGV
-162 TVGISVGD
+162 TVGVSIGD
-170 LFLAGIPAGLM
+170 LFLAGIPAGIS
-181 MCVVLMVACYII
+181 MCVALMVACYLI
-193 SKKHGYRGSDTRPS
+193 SKKKGYRGSDTKPS
-207 VKNIAITMKDGIWAL
+207 IKNIAHTLKDGIWAL

-245 AVVYSIII
+245 AVVYSLII
-253 GLFVYK
+253 GTFVYK
-259 ELNFKSLK
+259 ELTLVKLK
-267 AAFYQSAVL
+267 ESFYTAAVL

-288 AMAKFLTLENVP
+288 AMAKYLALENVP
-300 QKVSDAILSF
+300 QRVSQGILSL
-310 THSPFLILL
+310 TDNPILILL
-319 IINLFL
+319 IINVFL
-325 IVVGMLIDNIPA
+325 MVVGMLIDNIPA

-357 QFGVIIVLNLAIG
+357 QFGVIMVLNLAIG

-383 SAISKISIDR
+383 SAISKISVDR
-393 LAKYAMIFTLV
+393 LSRYAIIFTLV
-404 LCIPLALVTY
+404 LCVPLALVTY
-414 VPWFTDGFV
+414 WPWFTNGFV

>member
-1 MEILVMFGAMLG
+1 MFGVMLG

-18 LPIGYAIATSTIIT
+18 LPIGYAIATSTIVT
-32 FIGFSATPLRI
+32 FMFFSNVPLQI

-50 GIDSFVLLA
+50 GIDSFVLLG

-73 GVARRLIDIAD
+73 GVARRLVDIAD
-84 AFIGWITGGLG
+84 AFMGWITGGLG
-95 MASVLTATFFGA
+95 IASVMTATFFGA

-129 KRYGDEFSACL
+129 KKYGDEFSACL

-170 LFLAGIPAGLM
+170 LFLAGIPAGLL
-181 MCVVLMVACYII
+181 MCISLCVACYII
-193 SKKHGYRGSDTRPS
+193 SKKHGYRGSDSRPS
-207 VKNIAITMKDGIWAL
+207 IKRIAITVKEGIWAL
-222 FAPVIILGGIY
+222 IAPVIILGGIY

-245 AVVYSIII
+245 AVVYSIFV

-267 AAFYQSAVL
+267 QAFYQSAVL

-300 QKVSDAILSF
+300 QKVSDGILSL
-310 THSPFLILL
+310 TTNPILVLL
-319 IINLFL
+319 IINVFL

-347 VVQSVGVTPL
+347 VVQSVGVSPL

-383 SAISKISIDR
+383 SAISKISVDR
-393 LAKYAMIFTLV
+393 LAKYAIIFTLV

-414 VPWFTDGFV
+414 APWFTDGFV
-423 ALFK
+423 ALFR